1 MARLILNV
9 LGHSLRTLFLA
20 IACLPAFGAEDVLP
34 AKRDLSDGST
44 LQVVELCVDVGAT
57 SGPLP
62 ARTSVNFV
70 TIRARI
76 CNTSDKDV
84 HLSRFLLDSAF
95 GLYGRFEDTNSL
107 QWEVPIPPSGAHVT
121 HRADYIKEVMAI
133 PTQESKWIT
142 VSLLVGDVG
151 FAPIN
156 RHAMKN
162 KYSAWKPTELR
173 FYIFAPV
180 YLVNPESP
188 DTLSA
193 AAISGSCT
201 AVVNWRTGAAAGS
214 EHPKARAAR

>member
-1 MARLILNV
+1 M
-9 LGHSLRTLFLA
+9 TLLLA
-20 IACLPAFGAEDVLP
+20 IACLPAFGAGDVRP

-44 LQVVELCVDVGAT
+44 LEVVELHVDVGAT
-57 SGPLP
+57 SGPHA
-62 ARTSVNFV
+62 ARSSVNFV

-76 CNTSDKDV
+76 YNTSDKEV

-107 QWEVPIPPSGAHVT
+107 QWEVPKPPSGAHVT
-121 HRADYIKEVMAI
+121 PRADYIKEVMAI

-162 KYSAWKPTELR
+162 EYLAWKPTELR

-180 YLVNPESP
+180 YLVNPGTP
-188 DTLSA
+188 DKLSA

-214 EHPKARAAR
+214 KHLKARPAK